1 MKIYNRKFSKNYE
14 KVESFEAGIVLTGDE
29 VKSIRLGRI
38 NLDDAYVKI
47 IGQEAYLINGE
58 IAPYSYSSLSNYQP
72 KRTRKLLLHKKE
84 IIRLKT
90 KIQGERLTIVPVSC
104 YNRGD
109 LIKIEIALAKGRK
122 DVEKRKVEKR
132 KDLLKEE
139 ERKIKEYLKR

>member
-58 IAPYSYSSLSNYQP
+58 IAPYCYSSLSNHQP

-84 IIRLKT
+84 IVRLKT

-109 LIKIEIALAKGRK
+109 LIKMEIALVKGRK
-122 DVEKRKVEKR
+122 DVEKRKAEKR
-132 KDLLKEE
+132 KYLLKEE
-139 ERKIKEYLKR
+139 QRKIKEYLKR

>member
-109 LIKIEIALAKGRK
+109 LIKMEIALVKGRK
-122 DVEKRKVEKR
+122 DVEKRKAEKR
-132 KDLLKEE
+132 KYLLKEE
-139 ERKIKEYLKR
+139 QRKIKEYLKR